1 MRRRF
6 IPLLVCALVGT
17 LQIAAL
23 AAEHELDIGFTMMRD
38 PSQPTDTQ
46 PRLEVI
52 RIGLKN
58 SDGEINHFIRTDS
71 PAILDPRRFVLK
83 QDKKAIA
90 FKPLLKNVKPPGL
103 VSAILLVPDE
113 PLKSVKSV
121 TVQMTQDAGTEP
133 GLKLKDDSTIAKF
146 GPIEIKGGE
155 ADIAFLNRNKA
166 VERKIS
172 VLGGENGASASIK
185 LTYGMDSLANPSSSN
200 GTGNSNGY
208 DRFWRFQSIL
218 DADVSYKPEA
228 NHNYINSINAEADYV
243 LAQFFEMKRVGG
255 ARGLFE
261 TGLSGRFEADEMFD
275 KINVTVGWTNWLSLN
290 SPGIS
295 QFATGLCIF
304 GREKA
309 DANVPPILVFAY
321 DYVSPAKD
329 DLPANNQGEDTGR
342 NRLRGRFYWS
352 IQLAHDADLIIV
364 KHYNADF
371 LIDVGGVYDFE
382 SGKVLPDVRLSL
394 DIGPQTPDDKAP
406 KFTLSFVNGK
416 TTPTFRNYNALLAG
430 FKQVF

>member
-1 MRRRF
+1 M
-6 IPLLVCALVGT
+6 VS
-17 LQIAAL
+17 AL
-23 AAEHELDIGFTMMRD
+23 AGAVHLSAVAAQPELDLGCTAIRD
-38 PSQPTDTQ
+38 PNTPADTQ

-52 RIGLKN
+52 RIGLKD
-58 SDGEINHFIRTDS
+58 SEGEINHFIKTDS
-71 PAILDPRRFVLK
+71 PAVLDSRRFVLK
-83 QDKKAIA
+83 QDGKTIT

-103 VSAILLVPDE
+103 VSAILLVPDKA
-113 PLKSVKSV
+113 LKTGKGL
-121 TVQMTQDAGTEP
+121 TLEMTQEAGAEP
-133 GLKLKDDSTIAKF
+133 GLKLKDNSTIAKF
-146 GPIEIKGGE
+146 GPTDLKCGE
-155 ADIAFLNRNKA
+155 EGIAFLNRNRA
-166 VERKIS
+166 VGRKLS

-243 LAQFFEMKRVGG
+243 LAQFFEMKRVGD

-275 KINVTVGWTNWLSLN
+275 KINLTVGWTNWLSIN
-290 SPGIS
+290 SPAIS
-295 QFATGLCIF
+295 KFATGLCFI
-304 GREKA
+304 GKA
-309 DANVPPILVFAY
+309 EANVPPILVFAY

-382 SGKVLPDVRLSL
+382 SGKALPDVRLSL